1 MKAINIGNRRD
12 FNILDFFFIYVRMC
26 LPGAFTRKCKICA
39 LVGTTSVLS
48 MLAYAA
54 TDNEFGNVEP
64 DAVIRDD
71 VDPVWILL
79 PLSGAVMLLSWRR
92 FSRAKR

>member
-1 MKAINIGNRRD
+1 
-12 FNILDFFFIYVRMC
+12 
-26 LPGAFTRKCKICA
+26 
-39 LVGTTSVLS
+39 

-64 DAVIRDD
+64 DAVIRD